1 MASAKRW
8 LELALLWITESEVL
22 VLGGL
27 ALAAVS
33 LYRQRYGAGSAP
45 GEQELHPEQGLLP
58 GGDEFAEESKSQ
70 PEKSSKDQITRVWR
84 PRLAKRPHKDQKGHL
99 DEAAHRPNPQS
110 RASTAKGSK
119 ENPCCNG
126 SQSSFPGLGG
136 IVHVQGF
143 RTEDRAHTCQS
154 HVEES
159 SWPPTGIRALGRGQ
173 GSAGPSRPS
182 ITSSAG
188 HQLPAGNQHDQA
200 PEGHQFGIDHQHGPG
215 AAQPKR
221 RGNPHERGSIAVATT
236 WWPFGHDAH
245 GGELDHDRS
254 EQCRN
259 PLWIPLNHFRMMDRL
274 EVLQRL
280 HRQRQVGFNKQNRN
294 VDMGWMKKESGRSV
308 RGTCQRSRRSHTWRR
323 QANGRM
329 PFLDGWFAS
338 MGINVPACSI
348 LCTEKHRKWNSWESI
363 ELQSSSWRTAT
374 GWSNMMNGCL
384 RTRYLQRPTASS
396 GGDSP
401 SLSWSRGTRDNMM
414 EFQKVMNM
422 EMRLKTWG
430 RSNWTRALWQ
440 RRLERWV
447 HPQRGKELLQW
458 LARKLLWHLLLL
470 KQKATNSRTASLE
483 EKGLS
488 LQSNKSQK
496 VKKGNRKG
504 TTSKTSKKGS
514 TSTGTCVGGGDDDNE
529 TDDGGWVDEVEDDD
543 EDGSFEL
550 VDRVSPQHV
559 QPSSQ
564 TPSHGSNLEQHRGP
578 ALRSL
583 RVAMEK
589 RVTEEN
595 KVKGATEENQVKKTD
610 EEDIQVAEDGYLRL
624 PGWTTGR
631 SKLSMPRPSQPTA
644 MGVDITEVA
653 WRELEQQRRARK
665 AHSNPV
671 TLLPASSMASSGST
685 STAPRVMLKPA
696 TESKGPG
703 EEVHEQQG
711 EKALEGQV
719 EKAPEKPRKVSASQ
733 GPKDAPQ
740 NRSSSPSRSIGPW
753 EIKTNEGDAS
763 WTRRTSWSPSAT
775 SKKRT
780 STSEPAGDDGEET
793 EEKNYPDPQ
802 GEKNSSKD
810 HGWA

>member
-1 MASAKRW
+1 M
-8 LELALLWITESEVL
+8 
-22 VLGGL
+22 
-27 ALAAVS
+27 
-33 LYRQRYGAGSAP
+33 
-45 GEQELHPEQGLLP
+45 
-58 GGDEFAEESKSQ
+58 
-70 PEKSSKDQITRVWR
+70 
-84 PRLAKRPHKDQKGHL
+84 
-99 DEAAHRPNPQS
+99 
-110 RASTAKGSK
+110 
-119 ENPCCNG
+119 
-126 SQSSFPGLGG
+126 
-136 IVHVQGF
+136 
-143 RTEDRAHTCQS
+143 
-154 HVEES
+154 
-159 SWPPTGIRALGRGQ
+159 
-173 GSAGPSRPS
+173 
-182 ITSSAG
+182 
-188 HQLPAGNQHDQA
+188 
-200 PEGHQFGIDHQHGPG
+200 
-215 AAQPKR
+215 
-221 RGNPHERGSIAVATT
+221 
-236 WWPFGHDAH
+236 
-245 GGELDHDRS
+245 
-254 EQCRN
+254 
-259 PLWIPLNHFRMMDRL
+259 
-274 EVLQRL
+274 
-280 HRQRQVGFNKQNRN
+280 
-294 VDMGWMKKESGRSV
+294 
-308 RGTCQRSRRSHTWRR
+308 
-323 QANGRM
+323 
-329 PFLDGWFAS
+329 
-338 MGINVPACSI
+338 
-348 LCTEKHRKWNSWESI
+348 
-363 ELQSSSWRTAT
+363 
-374 GWSNMMNGCL
+374 
-384 RTRYLQRPTASS
+384 
-396 GGDSP
+396 
-401 SLSWSRGTRDNMM
+401 
-414 EFQKVMNM
+414 
-422 EMRLKTWG
+422 
-430 RSNWTRALWQ
+430 
-440 RRLERWV
+440 
-447 HPQRGKELLQW
+447 
-458 LARKLLWHLLLL
+458 
-470 KQKATNSRTASLE
+470 
-483 EKGLS
+483 S

-550 VDRVSPQHV
+550 VVDRVSPQHV

-740 NRSSSPSRSIGPW
+740 NRSSSPSRSIGP
-753 EIKTNEGDAS
+753 
-763 WTRRTSWSPSAT
+763 
-775 SKKRT
+775 
-780 STSEPAGDDGEET
+780 
-793 EEKNYPDPQ
+793 
-802 GEKNSSKD
+802 
-810 HGWA
+810 